1 MSINGRDYVRDY
13 NFEDLDVIE
22 LELFRDE
29 EMVKY
34 LDEIDGKIEERKEDE
49 RMLKEFK
56 IMKFF
61 LCRRLKF
68 FLRCVKLN
76 FVKVLIERRF
86 YIVGLND
93 SELSLNSNYFNES
106 RYFRFSKRGSM
117 IGNKIRLLVRSSSGN
132 RLVEKIYKFR
142 FKFLDFDVIDFE
154 VLAGYFNLVKMF
166 SMFDGMLIRKEMNMR
181 VGFGTYYGFEMESN
195 ILFRRNVKRNEFF
208 WELLLKDWIIF
219 VKLWEILKWYFSYI
233 DR

>member
-1 MSINGRDYVRDY
+1 MSISGRDYVRDY

-106 RYFRFSKRGSM
+106 RYFRFFKRGSM
-117 IGNKIRLLVRSSSGN
+117 IGNKIGYWCGVVAGIDWWR
-132 RLVEKIYKFR
+132 KFIS
-142 FKFLDFDVIDFE
+142 F
-154 VLAGYFNLVKMF
+154 VLSFWI
-166 SMFDGMLIRKEMNMR
+166 SML
-181 VGFGTYYGFEMESN
+181 
-195 ILFRRNVKRNEFF
+195 
-208 WELLLKDWIIF
+208 
-219 VKLWEILKWYFSYI
+219 
-233 DR
+233 